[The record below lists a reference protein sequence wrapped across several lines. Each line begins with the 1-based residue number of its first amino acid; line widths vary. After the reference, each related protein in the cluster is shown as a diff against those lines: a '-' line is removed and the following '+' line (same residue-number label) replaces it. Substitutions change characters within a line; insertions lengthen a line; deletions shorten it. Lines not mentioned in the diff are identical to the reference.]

1 MPGSDLEL
9 LTEAARESGEIARR
23 FWKRAPDTWHKAEGA
38 GPVTEADMAIDA
50 MLHDKLRAARPDY
63 GWLSEETEDDP
74 ARLAARRVF
83 IIDPIDGTRAFIEGS
98 RDFAHSL
105 AIAEDGEITAA
116 VIYLPMRDR
125 MFTASRNDPEAR
137 LNGRPIH
144 ARTRAKADGATVLA
158 AKCNF
163 RPEHWPGG
171 LPPVKPAFRSSIAY
185 RLALVGEGRFD
196 AMLTLRP
203 TWEWDIAA
211 GSLIAQKAGAVVTDL
226 AGRRPRFNR
235 PEPRLDGLIAAAP
248 PLHETLR
255 QGLRG

>member
-9 LTEAARESGEIARR
+9 LEEAARESGKIARR
-23 FWKRAPDTWHKAEGA
+23 FWKRDPDTWHKAEGA

-50 MLHDKLRAARPDY
+50 MLHDRLRAARPDY

-116 VIYLPMRDR
+116 AIYLPMHDR
-125 MFTASRNDPEAR
+125 MFTASRDDPVAR
-137 LNGRPIH
+137 MNGGPIRARDH
-144 ARTRAKADGATVLA
+144 ARADGATVLA
-158 AKCNF
+158 AKSNF

-203 TWEWDIAA
+203 TWEWDVAA
-211 GSLIAQKAGAVVTDL
+211 GSLIAEKAGAAVTDI

-235 PEPRLDGLIAAAP
+235 PEPRLRGLLAAP
-248 PLHETLR
+248 PALHEILR
-255 QGLRG
+255 RGLGG